1 MTVGIT
7 SSMTTLNFLTKPI
20 GILLGVA
27 FITLEATG
35 AATAAVFT
43 FDTSDSPFTAEVR
56 NQGWWSPEEGNS
68 DTNDR
73 YFVGTTEGTVFRN
86 FFTFDI
92 SSLPT
97 EPIVSA
103 TLELKRFNSTAVNPT
118 ETLNLFDVSTDA
130 RTLNSN
136 TRADAAIFNDL
147 GTGLSYGTFEVST
160 SFDYNPTEVLSFSLN
175 SAAIADIQ
183 SARNAG
189 QQFFSIGGSL
199 LNLPPGPPEYDQY
212 LFAGSGSDDPFE
224 PAGTQRLTV
233 TTVPEPSTTLGSLM
247 LLGFGVF
254 MKTQQSM
261 KRKKFYK
268 KLVSS

>member
-1 MTVGIT
+1 MATSASASLTV
-7 SSMTTLNFLTKPI
+7 LNFLTKPI
-20 GILLGVA
+20 GILLGIA

-43 FDTSDSPFTAEVR
+43 FDTSDSQFTSEVR
-56 NQGWWSPEEGNS
+56 NQGWWSLEEGNS

-103 TLELKRFNSTAVNPT
+103 TLQLKRFNSTTVNPT
-118 ETLNLFDVSTDA
+118 ETLGLFDVSTDA
-130 RTLNSN
+130 PTLNSN
-136 TRADAAIFNDL
+136 TSADAAIFNDL
-147 GTGLSYGTFEVST
+147 GTGRSYGTFEVST

-175 SAAIADIQ
+175 SVAVADIQ
-183 SARNAG
+183 SATNAG
-189 QQFFSIGGSL
+189 EQFFSIGGSL

-212 LFAGSGSDDPFE
+212 LFAGSGSNNPFE

-247 LLGFGVF
+247 LLCFGIF
-254 MKTQQSM
+254 IKTQQSM
-261 KRKKFYK
+261 KRKKFNK
-268 KLVSS
+268 KLGSS